1 MNSINSEVYVDI
13 SIIIKMMPIE
23 MREKISKSF
32 INFIEKNK
40 SNNYVSNINPKIP
53 IREQNIRKETKEMLG
68 IIYRDYLCSNE
79 EHGELIKQE
88 EQEIKQYEEE
98 LRQYEEEL
106 RQKYNPNDIF
116 KNKQKEYNYE
126 KEKANVA
133 MVEYKKETLIEKILK
148 FFKSRFKKY

>member
-79 EHGELIKQE
+79 ERNKLLKQE
-88 EQEIKQYEEE
+88 EQEMK
-98 LRQYEEEL
+98 QYEEEL
-106 RQKYNPNDIF
+106 RQKYDPNDIF

>member
-23 MREKISKSF
+23 MKEKISKSF

-79 EHGELIKQE
+79 EHDELIKQE
-88 EQEIKQYEEE
+88 EQEIKQYK
-98 LRQYEEEL
+98 EEL

-126 KEKANVA
+126 KEKVNVA
-133 MVEYKKETLIEKILK
+133 MEEYKKETFI
-148 FFKSRFKKY
+148 

>member
-23 MREKISKSF
+23 MKEKISKSF

-79 EHGELIKQE
+79 EHDELIKQE
-88 EQEIKQYEEE
+88 EQEIKQYKEE
-98 LRQYEEEL
+98 LRK
-106 RQKYNPNDIF
+106 KYNPNDIF

-126 KEKANVA
+126 KEKVNVA
-133 MVEYKKETLIEKILK
+133 MEEYKKETFIEKILK

>member
-13 SIIIKMMPIE
+13 SIIINMMPIE
-23 MREKISKSF
+23 MKEKISKSF

-79 EHGELIKQE
+79 ERNKLLKQE

-98 LRQYEEEL
+98 LRQ
-106 RQKYNPNDIF
+106 KYDPNDIF

>member
-13 SIIIKMMPIE
+13 SVIIKMMPIE

-53 IREQNIRKETKEMLG
+53 IREQNIRNETKEMLG

-79 EHGELIKQE
+79 ERDKLLKQD
-88 EQEIKQYEEE
+88 EQEIK
-98 LRQYEEEL
+98 QYEEEL

-116 KNKQKEYNYE
+116 KNHKEI
-126 KEKANVA
+126 
-133 MVEYKKETLIEKILK
+133 KKEITENQDAISIVPYKENIFKRFLNILK
-148 FFKSRFKKY
+148 KWFKK

>member
-23 MREKISKSF
+23 MKEKISKSF

-79 EHGELIKQE
+79 EHDELIKQE
-88 EQEIKQYEEE
+88 EQEIKQYK
-98 LRQYEEEL
+98 EEL

-126 KEKANVA
+126 KEKVNVA
-133 MVEYKKETLIEKILK
+133 MEEYKKETFIEKILK

>member
-23 MREKISKSF
+23 MKEKISKSF

-79 EHGELIKQE
+79 EHDELIKQE
-88 EQEIKQYEEE
+88 EQEIKQYK
-98 LRQYEEEL
+98 EEL

-126 KEKANVA
+126 KEKVNVA
-133 MVEYKKETLIEKILK
+133 MEEYKKETFIEKILK
-148 FFKSRFKKY
+148 FFQSRFKKY

>member
-23 MREKISKSF
+23 MKEKISKSF

-79 EHGELIKQE
+79 EHDELIKQE
-88 EQEIKQYEEE
+88 EQEIKQYK
-98 LRQYEEEL
+98 EEL

-126 KEKANVA
+126 KEKVNVA
-133 MVEYKKETLIEKILK
+133 MEEYKKETFIEKILK
-148 FFKSRFKKY
+148 FFKSIFKKY